1 MSTSY
6 IYRFA
11 KDRSGA
17 SEYVSLMFA
26 LTAIVFVMATALMII
41 PIFIVQANIQNEAK
55 IIARSI
61 EISGEIPS
69 FDEIQSMFINGFKG
83 ERVVVQ
89 YTDAENMTT
98 HTVDTSEESDVQIN
112 LRDTF
117 VVTVYA
123 DADLFMLFT
132 GERSPNV
139 GHSFAQVKLSSA
151 VQGICEVY
159 TKDEVD

>member
-6 IYRFA
+6 IYRLV
-11 KDRSGA
+11 KDRSGT

-41 PIFIVQANIQNEAK
+41 PVFIVQANIQNEAK
-55 IIARSI
+55 MIARSI

-69 FDEIQSMFINGFKG
+69 FDEIQSMFSNGFTG
-83 ERVVVQ
+83 ERVAVQ
-89 YTDAENMTT
+89 YTDMESMTT
-98 HTVDTSEESDVQIN
+98 HTVDTSEESGIRIN

-123 DADLFMLFT
+123 DADLFMMFS
-132 GERSPNV
+132 GERSSGV

-151 VQGICEVY
+151 TQGICEVY
-159 TKDEVD
+159 TKDEVS